1 MSRNLFKDSFN
12 FSKKE
17 LNGILVLSVLI
28 LLFLFLP
35 VIYPFRSTPQ
45 KGDTAAFKQEIEAFE
60 QSMVDERAYS
70 YRDVKTA
77 KAEKITK
84 PVYFPFDPNGLAP
97 GDWKK
102 LGLSEKQIAV
112 IKNYEAKGGR
122 FYRKEDVQKMYVI
135 SSETYRQLA
144 PYIHI
149 KIKQKSTELSK
160 HPARAALPIID
171 INLADSVQMQN
182 IKGVGPA
189 FASRIV
195 RYRDR
200 LGGFYSKNQLR
211 EIYGLDSLKYEQLS
225 PQISL
230 SASALKKINI
240 NKVEFD
246 DLKRHPYLNYKQIN
260 AIIQYRKQHGNYQNI
275 NDLRKVALLNA
286 EILRK
291 LEPYLTF

>member
-17 LNGILVLSVLI
+17 LNGILVLAVLI

-35 VIYPFRSTPQ
+35 VIYPFRSTHQ
-45 KGDTAAFKQEIEAFE
+45 EVDTAAFKQEIEAFE

-70 YRDVKTA
+70 YRDVKTN
-77 KAEKITK
+77 IGGVNIK

-97 GDWKK
+97 ADWKK
-102 LGLSEKQIAV
+102 LGLSDKQIGV

-149 KIKQKSTELSK
+149 KITQKNADFSK
-160 HPARAALPIID
+160 HPAKDALPIID

-211 EIYGLDSLKYEQLS
+211 EVYGLDSLKFEQLS

-230 SASALKKINI
+230 SASAIKKINI

-291 LEPYLTF
+291 LEPYLNF